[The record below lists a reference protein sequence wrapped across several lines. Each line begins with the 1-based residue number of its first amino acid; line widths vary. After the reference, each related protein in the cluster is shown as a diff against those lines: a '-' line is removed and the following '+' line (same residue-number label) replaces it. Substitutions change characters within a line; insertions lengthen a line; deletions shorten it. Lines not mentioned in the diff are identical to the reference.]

1 MTKIRGIDEKS
12 LVERLKNGDQIAFEL
27 LFHYYYPGLVM
38 YSMQFIPDRAE
49 AEEIVQDFF
58 VTLWQKHHL
67 LLASE
72 SVKSYFFVSV
82 KNKSLNFLKHE
93 KIEESYINRL
103 NELSDNHLVY
113 NPDIYLETE
122 LKDKINKAVGT
133 LPPKCREVFI
143 MSRFRGMKNEEIA
156 QELQISK
163 RTVETHIS
171 QALSILRNELK
182 EYAGL
187 LLLFG
192 IIRL

>member
-12 LVERLKNGDQIAFEL
+12 LIERLKNGDQIAFEL

-103 NELSDNHLVY
+103 NELADNHLVY

-156 QELQISK
+156 KELQITK